1 LDIQHFYEP
10 VTGSI
15 TYVVH
20 ERGTGVVIDPV
31 RDFEPATGAGNWQ
44 GAVNWHSAEAV
55 AKYIDALGL
64 SIAYVID
71 THAHA
76 DHLSGLPFF
85 RQRYGAK
92 TVTGAGIND
101 IQPLFADP
109 YDDDVSKTFDTFDV
123 LIRGGDVL
131 TAGSLCIE
139 AIATP
144 GHTTNHLCLK
154 IADALFVADTLFMP
168 DCGTARCDFPGGS
181 AAVLYDSI
189 QQIYDYPD
197 EVRLFVGHDYP
208 PTGRTLRWET
218 SVGEQKQHNI
228 HLQADTTK
236 ADFIQLRE
244 ARDSELDMPRLY
256 WQALQVNVQAGELP
270 RPGPNGVVYL
280 KVPLLNTR
288 SEARGAA

>member
-20 ERGTGVVIDPV
+20 DSHVGVVIDPV
-31 RDFEPATGAGNWQ
+31 RDFEPATGA
-44 GAVNWHSAEAV
+44 VNWHSAEAV
-55 AKYIDALGL
+55 AEYIDALGL
-64 SIAYVID
+64 SITYVID

-92 TVTGAGIND
+92 TVTCAGIND

-109 YDDDVSKTFDTFDV
+109 YDDDVSNTFDTFDM
-123 LIRGGDVL
+123 LIKGGDSL
-131 TAGSLCIE
+131 PTGSLHIE

-154 IADALFVADTLFMP
+154 VADAIFVADTLFMP

-189 QQIYDYPD
+189 QQIYEYPD
-197 EVRLFVGHDYP
+197 DTRLFVGHDYP
-208 PTGRTLRWET
+208 PEGRALRWET
-218 SVGEQKQHNI
+218 SVGEQKRYNI
-228 HLQADTTK
+228 HLHADTTRE
-236 ADFIQLRE
+236 DFIDLRE
-244 ARDSELDMPRLY
+244 DRDRQLDMPRLY

-280 KVPLLNTR
+280 KVPLRNTQC
-288 SEARGAA
+288 ETRGAA